1 MGLTVLLVAL
11 APACTYQREEPGLF
25 PPRGPSAETTRGAD
39 LPLAA
44 TNPALPVAG
53 ESVWT
58 TADGEHVTVRIAVHA
73 VRRTDAATLLDWSV
87 TPLSA
92 HGLKSG
98 ERIPGSVNL
107 GLTTAAD
114 SNVGI
119 VLVDPTGRT
128 VFRPLT
134 HSSARVFHHCL
145 CTPVWLA
152 QQTLRIGETEL
163 MQVAYPP
170 LPAEV
175 ATVDVGFATVAPIY
189 GVPVTPA
196 GQVPTAL
203 RPTDLTRAAE
213 PVRSAS
219 DEVRFGDQ
227 RDQALRVNRV
237 VAGPGSTAVEWTL
250 RSIKAQPRNPVDGY
264 GPPVASAQTRGID
277 LVNQSP
283 TDGLV
288 LHAGA
293 IELRGSWM
301 TARINGRPGL
311 ECLCTELGLW
321 ASNRSVEGGNV
332 GVVALYPALPPGT
345 TQVDVSVPGV
355 YVLQDV
361 PVARPP
367 AAVTRL
373 GPPVP
378 VSTGEQWRYDQRPPQ
393 PWTTAEW
400 PTPGPETAQQGD
412 YDLAVE
418 AVRPLPPS

>member
-1 MGLTVLLVAL
+1 MGLAVLLVAL

-25 PPRGPSAETTRGAD
+25 PPRGPQRETTRGPD
-39 LPLAA
+39 LPPPA

-53 ESVWT
+53 EAEWT

-73 VRRTDAATLLDWSV
+73 VRRTEAATLLDWSV
-87 TPLSA
+87 TPLSG
-92 HGLKSG
+92 HGLRPG
-98 ERIPGSVNL
+98 ERVPSVNL
-107 GLTTAAD
+107 GLATAAD

-119 VLVDPTGRT
+119 VLLDPTGRT

-152 QQTLRIGETEL
+152 QQSLRLGQTEL

-170 LPAEV
+170 LPAEL
-175 ATVDVGFATVAPIY
+175 ATVDVGFATVAPVY

-203 RPTDLTRAAE
+203 APTDLTRASGSIQ
-213 PVRSAS
+213 SAT
-219 DEVRFGDQ
+219 DEVRFGDHQ
-227 RDQALRVNRV
+227 GQALRVNRV
-237 VAGPGSTAVEWTL
+237 LAGPGSTAVEWTL
-250 RSIKAQPRNPVDGY
+250 RSIKAQPRDQVDGY
-264 GPPVASAQTRGID
+264 GPPVASAPARGID

-288 LHAGA
+288 LRAGSA
-293 IELRGSWM
+293 EVRGSWM
-301 TARINGRPGL
+301 TSRLNGRPGL

-321 ASNRSVEGGNV
+321 ASNRWVEGGTV
-332 GVVALYPALPPGT
+332 RVVTLYPALPAGT
-345 TQVDVSVPGV
+345 TQVDVSVPGR
-355 YVLQDV
+355 YVLRDV
-361 PVARPP
+361 PVERPP
-367 AAVTRL
+367 AAATRL

-378 VSTGEQWRYDQRPPQ
+378 AQSGQPWRYDDRPPA
-393 PWTTAEW
+393 PWLTAEW
-400 PTPGPETAQQGD
+400 PTPGPATDQQGD

-418 AVRPLPPS
+418 NVRPLPPA